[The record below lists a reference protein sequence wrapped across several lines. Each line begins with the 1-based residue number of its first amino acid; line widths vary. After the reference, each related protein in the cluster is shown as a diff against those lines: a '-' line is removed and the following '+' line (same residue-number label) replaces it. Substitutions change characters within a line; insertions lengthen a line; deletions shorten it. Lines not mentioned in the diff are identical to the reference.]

1 MTTAEEYIAR
11 VLDRMPRDTPM
22 REQIALELR
31 GHIAERVAGGRPLAE
46 VLQQLGDTDKLAES
60 YLAAVPL
67 DSAAA
72 DERIL
77 AKLVDAVV
85 SLAMVSPIVIIC
97 WLILPSGSIVP
108 VLLIATLVL
117 GSCILGIYTAIAEA
131 TTDQTVGKRM
141 MRLRVV
147 RESGT
152 RISGGQAVVRQLPI
166 VLQVIWVDALFA
178 LFTDRSQ
185 RAFEMLS
192 KTRVV
197 RVPARQTQHSPLE
210 VAS

>member
-1 MTTAEEYIAR
+1 
-11 VLDRMPRDTPM
+11 MPRDTPM

-31 GHIAERVAGGRPLAE
+31 SHIAERVGGGRPLGD
-46 VLQQLGDTDKLAES
+46 VLVQLGDPDKLAES

-67 DSAAA
+67 ESASA
-72 DERIL
+72 DERVL
-77 AKLVDAVV
+77 AKLVDALV
-85 SLAMVSPIVIIC
+85 SVALVSPILIIC
-97 WLILPSGSIVP
+97 WVIVRAGRNEGVWP
-108 VLLIATLVL
+108 VLLVGTLILASCML
-117 GSCILGIYTAIAEA
+117 GVYTAIAEA
-131 TTDQTVGKRM
+131 TTDQTVGKRLF
-141 MRLRVV
+141 RLRVV
-147 RESGT
+147 RESGA

-197 RVPARQTQHSPLE
+197 RVPSRQSRPSPLE
-210 VAS
+210 VA

>member
-1 MTTAEEYIAR
+1 MTTAEDYIAR

-31 GHIAERVAGGRPLAE
+31 GHIAERVDAGRPVAA
-46 VLQQLGDTDKLAES
+46 VLQQLGDPARLAES

-67 DSAAA
+67 QSAPA
-72 DERIL
+72 DDRIV
-77 AKLVDAVV
+77 AKLLDALV
-85 SLAMVSPIVIIC
+85 SLAIVAPLLIVC
-97 WLILPSGSIVP
+97 WLIVGVEVVP
-108 VLLIATLVL
+108 ILLVMTVVL
-117 GSCILGIYTAIAEA
+117 GSCVLGIYTAIAEA
-131 TTDQTVGKRM
+131 RTDQTVGKRLLK
-141 MRLRVV
+141 LRVV
-147 RESGT
+147 TESGT

-197 RVPARQTQHSPLE
+197 RDSTRQTQPSPLE